1 MVNPNAN
8 ELTVVDSYLLY
19 GCPAEEL
26 APLTE
31 IFLFDGPELL
41 TSNPQNAASRRWGR
55 CTLNRLRIL
64 CVYTRII
71 LGFGY

>member
-41 TSNPQNAASRRWGR
+41 TSNSSERSIKEVG
-55 CTLNRLRIL
+55 TL
-64 CVYTRII
+64 YTQ
-71 LGFGY
+71 